1 MNILSSTNLD
11 SGKLVA
17 IKKTINGEDK
27 VIQDN

>member
-1 MNILSSTNLD
+1 MNILFTTNLD